1 VARHPSIKL
10 FAGLF
15 TVSLLLSCGLAYQIT
30 SQMTFAFPI
39 TPEAAA
45 TLTARVQAVRAIS
58 LTFALLLMLLVI
70 FAASRASRGALA
82 LRWVVGVVTS
92 IAFLRG
98 AGLVDQLSQF
108 DAPIIATSA
117 FQLGAEALAVLLLYG
132 EDANEWFD
140 LRR

>member
-1 VARHPSIKL
+1 MARHPSIKL

>member
-1 VARHPSIKL
+1 MARHPSIKL

-15 TVSLLLSCGLAYQIT
+15 AVSLLLSCGLVYQIT

-45 TLTARVQAVRAIS
+45 TLTARVQAIRAIS
-58 LTFALLLMLLVI
+58 LSFALLLMLLVM

-98 AGLVDQLSQF
+98 AGLVDQLSQY
-108 DAPIIATSA
+108 DVPIIATSA
-117 FQLGAEALAVLLLYG
+117 FQLGVEALAVLLLYG
-132 EDANEWFD
+132 DDANEWFD
-140 LRR
+140 VRR

>member
-1 VARHPSIKL
+1 MARHPSIKL

-15 TVSLLLSCGLAYQIT
+15 TLSLLLSCGLAYQIT
-30 SQMTFAFPI
+30 SQMTFAFTI

-45 TLTARVQAVRAIS
+45 TLTARVQAIRAIS
-58 LTFALLLMLLVI
+58 LTLALLLMLLVI
-70 FAASRASRGALA
+70 FAASRAFRGVLA

-98 AGLVDQLSQF
+98 AGLVDQLSQY
-108 DAPIIATSA
+108 DVPIIATSA
-117 FQLGAEALAVLLLYG
+117 IQLGVEALAVLLLYG

-140 LRR
+140 VRR

>member
-1 VARHPSIKL
+1 MARHPSIKL

-15 TVSLLLSCGLAYQIT
+15 TLSLLLSCGLAYQIT
-30 SQMTFAFPI
+30 SPMTFAFTI

-45 TLTARVQAVRAIS
+45 TLTARVQAIRAIS
-58 LTFALLLMLLVI
+58 LTLALLLMLLVI
-70 FAASRASRGALA
+70 FAASRAFRGALA

-98 AGLVDQLSQF
+98 AGLIDQLSQY
-108 DAPIIATSA
+108 DVPIIATSA
-117 FQLGAEALAVLLLYG
+117 FQLGVEALAVLLLYG

-140 LRR
+140 VRR